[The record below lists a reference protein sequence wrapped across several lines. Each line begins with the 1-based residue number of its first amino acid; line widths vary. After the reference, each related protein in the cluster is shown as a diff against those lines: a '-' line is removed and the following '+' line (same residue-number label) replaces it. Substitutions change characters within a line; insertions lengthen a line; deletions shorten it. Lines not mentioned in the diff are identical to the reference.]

1 MLHNGELVVCSQER
15 RAVSKA
21 NSFSKLNQIVV
32 IMSLMC
38 FYAACNGKGWTRQGG
53 EEKGVK
59 QYQHYTKPASPQEA
73 LQWKVILKCIIMGNL
88 LNPNY

>member
-1 MLHNGELVVCSQER
+1 MFTGKACCFKGKQFFKIGSSSSHNEPDMFLC
-15 RAVSKA
+15 
-21 NSFSKLNQIVV
+21 
-32 IMSLMC
+32 
-38 FYAACNGKGWTRQGG
+38 AACNGKGWARQGG
-53 EEKGVK
+53 EEKGMK